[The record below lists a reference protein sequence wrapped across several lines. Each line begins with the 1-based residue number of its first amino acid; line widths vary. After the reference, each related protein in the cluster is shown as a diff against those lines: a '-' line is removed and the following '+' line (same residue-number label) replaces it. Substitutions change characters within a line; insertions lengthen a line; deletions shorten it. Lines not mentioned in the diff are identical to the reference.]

1 MDVRS
6 RGISIPASS
15 GTNTYGSVPYK
26 DTHKSMRHGK
36 EVKNMFSTLISKL
49 HSKWVTAVAL
59 CTAGLVVTMPAIA
72 SAEAGETKEKVKE
85 VATKVGSEGV
95 EIVLAILTA
104 LIALLV
110 AVIIIP
116 KAVGLIKRFI

>member
-1 MDVRS
+1 
-6 RGISIPASS
+6 
-15 GTNTYGSVPYK
+15 
-26 DTHKSMRHGK
+26 
-36 EVKNMFSTLISKL
+36 MFSTLISKF
-49 HSKWVTAVAL
+49 HSKWVTAVAF
-59 CTAGLVVTMPAIA
+59 CTAALVVTMPAIA
-72 SAEAGETKEKVKE
+72 AAEAGETKEKVKE